1 MLEYMKLFLLAAMT
15 ILPGS
20 WLTFGISLDELNW
33 RTRLALGAALSPIVL
48 AIQLY
53 LLRILHVDFAPA
65 VLVILFINLPCLILI
80 KRNLPRINF
89 RGFSTAFWVAS
100 LILSSLIGL
109 MLTLWVFIPNLR
121 TVSWHALVHA
131 DIIYLISR
139 NPFLP
144 EEPDMANIAL
154 AAPWLDHVY
163 WSITGWLTDWP
174 PTVIYPISNI
184 IWLIIAFVLAYEL
197 ASQGLGLQNPTALLS
212 VGFTFI
218 GTNVVGAVGF
228 LVSGKWE
235 FLGDIRYTPLLGKYF
250 AFETIPFA
258 LALVIGLSLVC
269 ALILEKNTKSLWSLA
284 PILLIALGIV
294 YPILFPVGCLLVA
307 FTMVLL
313 WKPSSNNSQHV
324 TRIGLLLGIGF
335 LVSLFVFL
343 AYLPAITAE
352 RSVSTFQFHT
362 LDTFKTNTRYAV
374 AALLPFLIFGSP
386 FIIRGVLFRRRST
399 ILLTLAGLGCIGLY
413 LLFGLSN
420 LEYKFILAATL
431 LLMPL
436 AAGGIE
442 VLVWQSVRLRWILSA
457 MTPPALALFFAFLIF
472 KTEVHIP
479 DNLAN
484 TPKILEDS
492 FWLQLDRKEGDSGW
506 TGAVRRLTPEDT
518 ILVLHS
524 SRINIASFAN
534 RALFFPGFGDGD
546 AMAGYSVQKD
556 YYFLEQR
563 GYSRVSYDF
572 RSKTV
577 QALYTET
584 DVAKLAEVVSSLL
597 TFHRPIAIHF
607 LDRDT
612 PSLIWMKQNNIG
624 SQLYSDSKNVIWF
637 INRRSNSL
645 ESRLSAAIPLETV
658 GKISRGE

>member
-48 AIQLY
+48 GIQLY
-53 LLRILHVDFAPA
+53 LLRILNVDFGPA

-89 RGFSTAFWVAS
+89 RGFSTAFWVAW

-121 TVSWHALVHA
+121 TVSWHALVHT
-131 DIIYLISR
+131 DIVYLIAR
-139 NPFLP
+139 NPFLR
-144 EEPDMANIAL
+144 EEPDMANVAL
-154 AAPWLDHVY
+154 AAPWMDHVY

-324 TRIGLLLGIGF
+324 TRIGLPLGIGF

-362 LDTFKTNTRYAV
+362 LDTFKTNTRYAL

-457 MTPPALALFFAFLIF
+457 MTPPALALFFACLIF

-492 FWLQLDRKEGDSGW
+492 FWLRLDNKEDDSGW
-506 TGAVRRLTPEDT
+506 TGAVRRMTPEDT
-518 ILVLHS
+518 IVVLHN
-524 SRINIASFAN
+524 SRIHIASFAN
-534 RALFFPGFGDGD
+534 RALFFPGLGDGD
-546 AMAGYSVQKD
+546 AMAGYSVPKE
-556 YYFLEQR
+556 YYLLEQR
-563 GYSRVSYDF
+563 GYSKTGF
-572 RSKTV
+572 NGRSKVIHT
-577 QALYTET
+577 LYNGIDSKQLA
-584 DVAKLAEVVSSLL
+584 DVFNKLLVSR
-597 TFHRPIAIHF
+597 RPIAIHF
-607 LDRDT
+607 ISHDT
-612 PSLIWMKQNNIG
+612 PALIWLRQNNIG
-624 SQLYSDSKNVIWF
+624 FELYSDTQNIVWF
-637 INRRSNSL
+637 IDRRANDFEYRVSGTIPTEASGNNS
-645 ESRLSAAIPLETV
+645 I
-658 GKISRGE
+658 GE